1 MGKVLNI
8 FRGFFAAV
16 HDINEKYKQPQ
27 IKMTRMV
34 SFSLL
39 MLRLYLF
46 FMVAILLFKFI
57 TLALKG
63 GLGVVP

>member
-8 FRGFFAAV
+8 FRGFFTAV
-16 HDINEKYKQPQ
+16 QDVNKKYKKPQ

-46 FMVAILLFKFI
+46 FMIAILLFKFI

>member
-16 HDINEKYKQPQ
+16 QDVNKKYKKPQ

-46 FMVAILLFKFI
+46 FMIAILLVKFI

>member
-16 HDINEKYKQPQ
+16 HDVNNKYKKPH

-34 SFSLL
+34 SFSLF

-57 TLALKG
+57 SLAVKG
-63 GLGVVP
+63 GLGVIP